1 MRANQQSQSSEQ
13 PNKRNNHLSN
23 WKTNQIKWDT
33 TEWTRIKMSCGRV
46 VSPRGWRG
54 GVVAVLHP
62 ILWIAACSGLM
73 GCGGSKCC
81 PIMSSCLLLVCTVS
95 QSHLHDYQHFAELG
109 TVMVWC
115 GLDGGE
121 WRSLCGSSFSQVRLT
136 LPVALA
142 RQRLC

>member
-1 MRANQQSQSSEQ
+1 MRTLKEFLSKSSSSICFIV
-13 PNKRNNHLSN
+13 L
-23 WKTNQIKWDT
+23 
-33 TEWTRIKMSCGRV
+33 V
-46 VSPRGWRG
+46 VEGWFRRGGGGGG

-73 GCGGSKCC
+73 ECGGSKCC

-95 QSHLHDYQHFAELG
+95 QSHLHDYQHFADLG

-136 LPVALA
+136 LPVAVSPDTFRWL
-142 RQRLC
+142 

>member
-1 MRANQQSQSSEQ
+1 
-13 PNKRNNHLSN
+13 
-23 WKTNQIKWDT
+23 
-33 TEWTRIKMSCGRV
+33 MSCGRV

-54 GVVAVLHP
+54 GGGVMAVLHP

-95 QSHLHDYQHFAELG
+95 QSHLHDYQHFADLG

-115 GLDGGE
+115 GLDGG
-121 WRSLCGSSFSQVRLT
+121 GSGGLSVGRLF
-136 LPVALA
+136 LKFD
-142 RQRLC
+142 

>member
-1 MRANQQSQSSEQ
+1 
-13 PNKRNNHLSN
+13 
-23 WKTNQIKWDT
+23 
-33 TEWTRIKMSCGRV
+33 MSCGRM

-54 GVVAVLHP
+54 GVVAVLHL

-95 QSHLHDYQHFAELG
+95 QSHLHDYQHFADLG

-115 GLDGGE
+115 RLDGGE

-136 LPVALA
+136 LPVAVSPEPVPDTFRWL
-142 RQRLC
+142 

>member
-1 MRANQQSQSSEQ
+1 MHNDLNE
-13 PNKRNNHLSN
+13 L
-23 WKTNQIKWDT
+23 WKDGFA
-33 TEWTRIKMSCGRV
+33 EGV
-46 VSPRGWRG
+46 AGGG
-54 GVVAVLHP
+54 GVVAVLHL

-95 QSHLHDYQHFAELG
+95 QSHLHDYQHFADLG

-136 LPVALA
+136 LPVAVSPEPVPDTFRWL
-142 RQRLC
+142 

>member
-1 MRANQQSQSSEQ
+1 MRAKQLRQSSEIQ
-13 PNKRNNHLSN
+13 QDAQRLNNRMHKDLN
-23 WKTNQIKWDT
+23 ELWKDGFA
-33 TEWTRIKMSCGRV
+33 EGV
-46 VSPRGWRG
+46 AG
-54 GVVAVLHP
+54 GVVAVLHL

-95 QSHLHDYQHFAELG
+95 QSHLHDYQHFADLG

-136 LPVALA
+136 LPVAVSPEPVPDTFRWL
-142 RQRLC
+142 

>member
-1 MRANQQSQSSEQ
+1 
-13 PNKRNNHLSN
+13 
-23 WKTNQIKWDT
+23 
-33 TEWTRIKMSCGRV
+33 MSCERV

-95 QSHLHDYQHFAELG
+95 QSHLHDYQHFADLG

-115 GLDGGE
+115 GLDGGGG
-121 WRSLCGSSFSQVRLT
+121 RVAVSLWVVFFSSSINTTCCG
-136 LPVALA
+136 
-142 RQRLC
+142 

>member
-1 MRANQQSQSSEQ
+1 
-13 PNKRNNHLSN
+13 
-23 WKTNQIKWDT
+23 
-33 TEWTRIKMSCGRV
+33 MSCGRV

-95 QSHLHDYQHFAELG
+95 QSHLHDYQHFADLG

-136 LPVALA
+136 PPVAVSPEPVPDTFRWL
-142 RQRLC
+142 